1 MTAACRRDCPQ
12 GESKREYRGILIGV
26 QVNLRGRTG
35 ESATP
40 YREISLRPGL
50 LLDLCLNAYR
60 VRLSGGARV
69 APGVVGG
76 LVELR
81 YDGDA
86 GSGVFFLLAKNEYR
100 RRIAD

>member
-1 MTAACRRDCPQ
+1 MIAHKGNR
-12 GESKREYRGILIGV
+12 K
-26 QVNLRGRTG
+26 GRTG

-86 GSGVFFLLAKNEYR
+86 GSGVFFLVAKNEYR